1 MGSRENAGG
10 SSCDEITW
18 WDAQYG
24 GNLVGTGEVFDP
36 IASGDVDP
44 SAAGEY
50 TFWAQCN
57 CPCPSLRTPATFEV
71 IDVILSPLADIGPVC
86 PDGEVGDILLS
97 AQPFD
102 PNIVYSWTGGALA
115 GLPDGNSTGLNP
127 HIPGFTV
134 GVTEGVWTVT
144 VTATLGACTD
154 MTTFDIEIGDSD
166 GLHWVNCP
174 ANIMVGNDVDEC
186 GAYVNWTPPRSY
198 RRLRGAR
205 RCGRDPN
212 LALPLTAGSFFPI
225 SGFSHTIEY
234 TAEDSNGNVMT
245 CEFTVTLVD
254 TQNPERSLPGLHR
267 LPRRKWRSD
276 YYSSPARRRQLRQ
289 LRR

>member
-1 MGSRENAGG
+1 MANALVWAAGQNAGG

-36 IASGDVDP
+36 IEAGEVDP

-127 HIPGFTV
+127 HIPGFTA
-134 GVTEGVWTVT
+134 GGNEGVWTVT

-154 MTTFDIEIGDSD
+154 VTTFDISIDD
-166 GLHWVNCP
+166 VNGLHWVNCP
-174 ANIMVGNDVDEC
+174 ADIIVGNDVDEC
-186 GAYVNWTPPRSY
+186 GAYVNWTPPVGIDDCV
-198 RRLRGAR
+198 L
-205 RCGRDPN
+205 PN
-212 LALPLTAGSFFPI
+212 DVIVTPTVGLQPGSLFSVAGSP
-225 SGFSHTIEY
+225 HTIEY
-234 TAEDSNGNVMT
+234 EAEDGNGGVIT
-245 CEFTVTLVD
+245 CSFTVTVLD
-254 TQNPERSLPGLHR
+254 TQNPNAVCR
-267 LPRRKWRSD
+267 LR
-276 YYSSPARRRQLRQ
+276 
-289 LRR
+289 